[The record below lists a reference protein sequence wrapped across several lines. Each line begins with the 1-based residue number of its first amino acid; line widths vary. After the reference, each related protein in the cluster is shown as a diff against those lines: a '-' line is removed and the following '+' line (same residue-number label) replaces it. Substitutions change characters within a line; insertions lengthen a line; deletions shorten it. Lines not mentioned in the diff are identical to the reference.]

1 MTSEVEMFTYEFG
14 NDGASTR
21 LEITNTLTG
30 ETKVCD
36 DFTYLDDDSQENL
49 KYLFESDFEAEL
61 WDIMLGHLA
70 KIDAQSAQ

>member
-14 NDGASTR
+14 GTR

-30 ETKVCD
+30 ETKACD